1 MKKKKDTLSKR
12 TDSIKAVINSK
23 NFTNTDKKTLYKD
36 YIRYFKKTYINMFVR
51 NERDQEIKDRALRIH
66 RIKKSKINPS

>member
-51 NERDQEIKDRALRIH
+51 NERDQEIRDRALRIH
-66 RIKKSKINPS
+66 RIKKAKI